1 MATPNP
7 RIPLSNTSNTPPSR
21 RIPNENSPSRP
32 GVATSVPASTGT
44 GLARTPSLRQTRPLR
59 KTPNRMSTSFAGP
72 VDHDQED
79 EEAKSANAQL
89 IKDLQE
95 QVQRAEQASERYKKQ
110 LEVMQQ
116 RLDEASQ
123 AQMASEER
131 DLQKQTEVDRLK
143 AEIRD
148 LNRQRRELEIEQ
160 EEHQQL
166 FLQERERQMNK
177 EAEQQATINRLNEA
191 LRLQGTERL
200 NASRSASM
208 ADFQA
213 ADAKV
218 DGESLRPEHLASNLA
233 HNLQQKDETINAL
246 RLELAEAHLKLTQQ
260 EHVGDGRLL
269 ELDQAIA
276 EMKMQN
282 AKLKEENES
291 FQMLLSE
298 KTLKGN
304 FMHHDHTDEEPSTM
318 STLAEELESTEE
330 EESSEGQNEIYKKL
344 EAESKSLRDQNKALT
359 LYIDK
364 IIGRLLSH
372 EGFEHIIQDKEDAP
386 PPPTK
391 SYTEKALP
399 AIPDQQA
406 AAPATVAGVA
416 TGLLQRARSVV
427 SRPGAKARPMSYAQ
441 PAATGPTA
449 NENPETAPSIPLNRG
464 HRRARSDQA
473 QADMAAAAVVQQMNR
488 GSPMRTVSGGP
499 MSPGIRPLSPQL
511 SQGRASYFG
520 GPPNST
526 TTRTPSGSGTRGG
539 SSANSV
545 TSDSH
550 SEEQRST
557 TDGGSMTAQMSGDR
571 QAQGSIPGAVMKQ
584 NQLRPLRLVQEQT
597 ASEEE
602 MQKRANRNSVWG
614 WFRGSTI
621 ETQDE

>member
-1 MATPNP
+1 MATPNSKA
-7 RIPLSNTSNTPPSR
+7 PLSNPANTPPSR
-21 RIPNENSPSRP
+21 RNPNDNSPNRP
-32 GVATSVPASTGT
+32 GVGSSVPASTGT

-59 KTPNRMSTSFAGP
+59 KTPNRMSTSFIGSI
-72 VDHDQED
+72 DQDQED
-79 EEAKSANAQL
+79 EEAKSANVKL

-116 RLDEASQ
+116 RLDETSQ
-123 AQMASEER
+123 AQMALEER
-131 DLQKQTEVDRLK
+131 DLQKQTERDRLK

-148 LNRQRRELEIEQ
+148 LNRQRRELEIEH

-166 FLQERERQMNK
+166 FLQERERQMKK

-200 NASRSASM
+200 NASRSAGM
-208 ADFQA
+208 AEFQA
-213 ADAKV
+213 ADAKT
-218 DGESLRPEHLASNLA
+218 DGDGSRSEHAANLA
-233 HNLQQKDETINAL
+233 HSLQQKDETINAL

-269 ELDQAIA
+269 ELDQAIS

-298 KTLKGN
+298 KTLKGT
-304 FMHHDHTDEEPSTM
+304 FMHHEHTYDEPSAM
-318 STLAEELESTEE
+318 STLAEELESSEAQ
-330 EESSEGQNEIYKKL
+330 ESTDGLNEVYKKL
-344 EAESKSLRDQNKALT
+344 EGENKSLRDQNKALT

-372 EGFEHIIQDKEDAP
+372 EGFEHIIQDKDDAHP
-386 PPPTK
+386 APTK

-406 AAPATVAGVA
+406 AGSSTVAGVA

-441 PAATGPTA
+441 PASTGPTA
-449 NENPETAPSIPLNRG
+449 NENPDTAPSIPLNRG

-488 GSPMRTVSGGP
+488 GSPMRTASGNP

-511 SQGRASYFG
+511 PQGRTSYFG
-520 GPPNST
+520 GPSNST
-526 TTRTPSGSGTRGG
+526 TTRTPSASGTRGG
-539 SSANSV
+539 SSANSI

-550 SEEQRST
+550 SDEQRST
-557 TDGGSMTAQMSGDR
+557 TDAGSMTAQMSR
-571 QAQGSIPGAVMKQ
+571 ETQVQGSIPGAVMKQ